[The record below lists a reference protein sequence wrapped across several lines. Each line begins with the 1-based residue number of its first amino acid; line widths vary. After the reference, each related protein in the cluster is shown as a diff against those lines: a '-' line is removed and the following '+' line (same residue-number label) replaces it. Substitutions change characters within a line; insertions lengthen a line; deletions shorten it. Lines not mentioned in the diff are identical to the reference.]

1 MLTLDMLFCVSSPH
15 SNGYTA
21 RPHREQHSA
30 NEYTTAI
37 FVYSH
42 KVHCTVI
49 SVMCQCIFAFKY

>member
-21 RPHREQHSA
+21 RPHWEQHSA

-42 KVHCTVI
+42 KVHCTDI
-49 SVMCQCIFAFKY
+49 LNACQCIFTFNH